1 MAAHAPGVEIV
12 ALTVPSGFVV
22 GDLISIVVTIEAR
35 LQSSDRYPL
44 FLLGVGPGLLD
55 LAHYAGV
62 HCHLRTIYDYG
73 P

>member
-12 ALTVPSGFVV
+12 ALTVPTGFVV
-22 GDLISIVVTIEAR
+22 SDLIGVVVAIEAR
-35 LQSSDRYPL
+35 LQSGDRYPL
-44 FLLGVGPGLLD
+44 LLLGIGPGLLD
-55 LAHYAGV
+55 LAHCAGV